1 MGSLILVI
9 RAALGAS
16 VATDRAR
23 TVHLHTCVLDGA
35 CDHHG
40 GDAWLGPAFPER
52 HLTEAFAHK

>member
-40 GDAWLGPAFPER
+40 GDASDYQRTSDGAWDRRL
-52 HLTEAFAHK
+52 